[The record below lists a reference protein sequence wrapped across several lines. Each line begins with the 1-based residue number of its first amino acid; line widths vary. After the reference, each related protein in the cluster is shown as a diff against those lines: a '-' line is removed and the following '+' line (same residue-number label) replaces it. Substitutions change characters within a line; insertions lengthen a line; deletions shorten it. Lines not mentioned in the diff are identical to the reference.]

1 MQELGFKHPMQINLT
16 AVIALTRGF
25 LMLFQS
31 FLEEEKYAEWV
42 LTTEPTE
49 ELLRAEKSVINR
61 KKPIA
66 RKV

>member
-1 MQELGFKHPMQINLT
+1 MQELGFKHPMQINLS

-42 LTTEPTE
+42 LTT
-49 ELLRAEKSVINR
+49 ANR
-61 KKPIA
+61 GATQSKKKGYHP
-66 RKV
+66 